1 MSLILLLVYY
11 DSAFLLC
18 FVIYW
23 GNGES
28 PLSLKIETRLHIN
41 KALLL
46 STAKQ
51 LFEVT
56 RLRQYVFH
64 VFHWVCKM
72 LVRQFSTFTSY
83 FRKWDWKFFLFCV
96 LADYFL
102 LVVYID
108 SYLQWCYNLQTKQ
121 NYMLVKLHN
130 CMSTWQLLQWYI
142 FSGILLLMLFCCFF
156 FSVAECQEDGC
167 SWHNWPWGT
176 WDVPHR
182 GSGDRGLCQSYDD
195 SQSGSMG
202 FTSNLL
208 NWLKN
213 SCCCFCC
220 CFLFSQSTL
229 SRTG

>member
-56 RLRQYVFH
+56 GVRQYVFH

-72 LVRQFSTFTSY
+72 LV
-83 FRKWDWKFFLFCV
+83 
-96 LADYFL
+96 
-102 LVVYID
+102 
-108 SYLQWCYNLQTKQ
+108 
-121 NYMLVKLHN
+121 H
-130 CMSTWQLLQWYI
+130 
-142 FSGILLLMLFCCFF
+142 
-156 FSVAECQEDGC
+156 
-167 SWHNWPWGT
+167 
-176 WDVPHR
+176 
-182 GSGDRGLCQSYDD
+182 
-195 SQSGSMG
+195 
-202 FTSNLL
+202 
-208 NWLKN
+208 
-213 SCCCFCC
+213 
-220 CFLFSQSTL
+220 
-229 SRTG
+229 

>member
-72 LVRQFSTFTSY
+72 LVRQFSAFTSY
-83 FRKWDWKFFLFCV
+83 FRK
-96 LADYFL
+96 
-102 LVVYID
+102 
-108 SYLQWCYNLQTKQ
+108 
-121 NYMLVKLHN
+121 
-130 CMSTWQLLQWYI
+130 
-142 FSGILLLMLFCCFF
+142 
-156 FSVAECQEDGC
+156 
-167 SWHNWPWGT
+167 
-176 WDVPHR
+176 
-182 GSGDRGLCQSYDD
+182 
-195 SQSGSMG
+195 
-202 FTSNLL
+202 
-208 NWLKN
+208 
-213 SCCCFCC
+213 
-220 CFLFSQSTL
+220 
-229 SRTG
+229 

>member
-56 RLRQYVFH
+56 GLRQYVFH

-72 LVRQFSTFTSY
+72 LV
-83 FRKWDWKFFLFCV
+83 
-96 LADYFL
+96 
-102 LVVYID
+102 
-108 SYLQWCYNLQTKQ
+108 
-121 NYMLVKLHN
+121 
-130 CMSTWQLLQWYI
+130 
-142 FSGILLLMLFCCFF
+142 G
-156 FSVAECQEDGC
+156 
-167 SWHNWPWGT
+167 
-176 WDVPHR
+176 
-182 GSGDRGLCQSYDD
+182 
-195 SQSGSMG
+195 
-202 FTSNLL
+202 
-208 NWLKN
+208 
-213 SCCCFCC
+213 
-220 CFLFSQSTL
+220 
-229 SRTG
+229 